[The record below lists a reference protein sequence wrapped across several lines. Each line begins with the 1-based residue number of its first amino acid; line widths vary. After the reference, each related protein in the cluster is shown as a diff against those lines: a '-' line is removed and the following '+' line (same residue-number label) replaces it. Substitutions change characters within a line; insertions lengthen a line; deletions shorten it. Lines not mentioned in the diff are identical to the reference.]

1 MDVILLE
8 KVDNLGSLGDKV
20 KVKAGYGRNY
30 LIPTGKATPA
40 TPENVER
47 FEARRAEL
55 EKAAADAL
63 AAAEARR
70 DALDGLVVEI
80 TSKAGEE
87 GKLFGSVGTGDIV
100 RAVVDAGHEIEKHE
114 VRMPEGA
121 FRVIGEYEVVLHL
134 HTDVNA
140 ALKVNVTA
148 E

>member
-8 KVDNLGSLGDKV
+8 KVDNLGGLGDKV

-40 TPENVER
+40 TPENVAR

-55 EKAAADAL
+55 EKTAADAL
-63 AAAEARR
+63 AAAETRR
-70 DALDGLVVEI
+70 QGLEGLEITI

-87 GKLFGSVGTGDIV
+87 GKLFGSVGTTDIIQ
-100 RAVVDAGHEIEKHE
+100 AAADAGHTIEKHE

-121 FRVIGEYEVVLHL
+121 FRMVGEYEIMLHL
-134 HTDVNA
+134 HTDVDVA
-140 ALKVNVTA
+140 IRINVTP

>member
-8 KVDNLGSLGDKV
+8 KVDNLGGLGDKV

-40 TPENVER
+40 TPENVAR

-55 EKAAADAL
+55 EKTAADAL
-63 AAAEARR
+63 AAAETRR
-70 DALDGLVVEI
+70 QGLEGLEVTI

-87 GKLFGSVGTGDIV
+87 GKLFGSVGTTDIIQ
-100 RAVVDAGHEIEKHE
+100 AAADAGHTIEKHE

-121 FRVIGEYEVVLHL
+121 FRMVGEYEVMLHL
-134 HTDVNA
+134 HTDLDVA
-140 ALKVNVTA
+140 IRIHVTP

>member
-8 KVDNLGSLGDKV
+8 KLDNLGGLGDKV
-20 KVKAGYGRNY
+20 KVKGGYGRNY

-40 TPENVER
+40 TPENVAR

-55 EKAAADAL
+55 EKAAAEAL

-70 DALDGLVVEI
+70 ERLEGLEITI

-100 RAVVDAGHEIEKHE
+100 RAVTDAGHAVEKHE
-114 VRMPEGA
+114 VRLPEGA
-121 FRVIGEYEVVLHL
+121 FRMVGEYEVMLHL
-134 HTDVNA
+134 HTDVNVA
-140 ALKVNVTA
+140 IRVNVTP

>member
-8 KVDNLGSLGDKV
+8 KVDNLGGLGEKV

-40 TPENVER
+40 TPENVAR

-55 EKAAADAL
+55 EKTAADAL
-63 AAAEARR
+63 AAAETRR
-70 DALDGLVVEI
+70 QGLEGLEITI

-87 GKLFGSVGTGDIV
+87 GKLFGSVGTTDIIQ
-100 RAVVDAGHEIEKHE
+100 AAADAGHTIEKHE

-121 FRVIGEYEVVLHL
+121 FRMVGEYEVMLHL
-134 HTDVNA
+134 HTDLDVA
-140 ALKVNVTA
+140 IRIHVTP

>member
-8 KVDNLGSLGDKV
+8 KVDNLGGLGDKV

-40 TPENVER
+40 TPENVAR

-55 EKAAADAL
+55 EKTAADAL
-63 AAAEARR
+63 AAAETRR
-70 DALDGLVVEI
+70 QGLEGLEITI

-87 GKLFGSVGTGDIV
+87 GKLFGSVGTTDIIQ
-100 RAVVDAGHEIEKHE
+100 AAADAGHTIEKHE

-121 FRVIGEYEVVLHL
+121 FRMVGEYEVMLHL
-134 HTDVNA
+134 HTDLDVA
-140 ALKVNVTA
+140 IRIHVTP